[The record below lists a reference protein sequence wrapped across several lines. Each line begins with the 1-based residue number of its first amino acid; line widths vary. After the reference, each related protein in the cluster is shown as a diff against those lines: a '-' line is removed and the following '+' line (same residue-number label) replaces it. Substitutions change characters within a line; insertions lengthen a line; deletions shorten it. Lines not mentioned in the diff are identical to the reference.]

1 MNRWWRVGTGLL
13 LAALGV
19 AMIVVA
25 ITGDSLFYV
34 RDVMTLPLVISGG
47 FVAVLGVATI
57 TGTVAVEHAP
67 RSLAFV
73 ALAVVF
79 ILVVRPGPL
88 SVEAGI
94 TFDAEA
100 RRVQSHFEIPRDALV
115 GAGASSGSV
124 RDHAIE
130 LHAGQIWF
138 GVQQYPDVFDE
149 VAIRMIGQFDITDE
163 GDDVLVRFR
172 ITCCA
177 ADALR
182 VTIHLAG
189 ATGDVQPGDWIE
201 VYGQW
206 DGDVELPGLRVTE
219 VAEIDMPERPYL
231 TRSDD

>member
-1 MNRWWRVGTGLL
+1 
-13 LAALGV
+13 
-19 AMIVVA
+19 
-25 ITGDSLFYV
+25 
-34 RDVMTLPLVISGG
+34 
-47 FVAVLGVATI
+47 
-57 TGTVAVEHAP
+57 
-67 RSLAFV
+67 
-73 ALAVVF
+73 
-79 ILVVRPGPL
+79 
-88 SVEAGI
+88 
-94 TFDAEA
+94 
-100 RRVQSHFEIPRDALV
+100 
-115 GAGASSGSV
+115 
-124 RDHAIE
+124 
-130 LHAGQIWF
+130 
-138 GVQQYPDVFDE
+138 
-149 VAIRMIGQFDITDE
+149 MIGQFDITDE